1 MSHNQETA
9 RVAAQAAWKRK
20 SDEATAVALGEAL
33 YNSTNLSEQEESVLF
48 NMLFSR
54 LLELDDFSCWSV
66 RKIIER
72 NTKK

>member
-20 SDEATAVALGEAL
+20 GDEATAVALGEAL
-33 YNSTNLSEQEESVLF
+33 YNSTNLSEQEEAVLL

-66 RKIIER
+66 QKIVNR